1 MYGSSGFS
9 FPNTRSLI
17 QQIIIQIVNK
27 KTGFRLNPIRIEND
41 NLVTP
46 PPPAHKQTKTKV

>member
-27 KTGFRLNPIRIEND
+27 KTGFRLNPIRKEND

-46 PPPAHKQTKTKV
+46 PPPRTQTNKN